1 MIELKLGISDILFII
16 KSNIDKEPWSKKK
29 KKAKKYILKILP
41 ALILIL
47 PILALK
53 KTGLVWN
60 RK

>member
-47 PILALK
+47 L
-53 KTGLVWN
+53 
-60 RK
+60 